1 MKFRERRDSEVD
13 NGVEGQGG
21 LAERKREKRQ
31 REVRR

>member
-1 MKFRERRDSEVD
+1 MKFRERRDCVVD